1 MENGRHITDALA
13 GWIKKGFVT
22 DPFAQPPVKKLRINS
37 LMAAVRK
44 TKVQP
49 I

>member
-1 MENGRHITDALA
+1 MENGMHITDALA
-13 GWIKKGFVT
+13 GWIKKDFVT
-22 DPFAQPPVKKLRINS
+22 GPFAQPPVKKLRINS

>member
-1 MENGRHITDALA
+1 MHITDALA
-13 GWIKKGFVT
+13 EWIKKGLVT
-22 DPFAQPPVKKLRINS
+22 DLFAKPPVKKLRINS